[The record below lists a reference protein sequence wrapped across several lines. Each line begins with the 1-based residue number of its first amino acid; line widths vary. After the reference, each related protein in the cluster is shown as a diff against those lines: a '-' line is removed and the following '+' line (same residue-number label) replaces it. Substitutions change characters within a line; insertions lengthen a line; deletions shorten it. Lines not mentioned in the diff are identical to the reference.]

1 MSWKYNNSRIVY
13 SPGPSQW
20 AFDGDCRWL
29 WLDSVLPL
37 SSSSRIIHT
46 TWIYPR
52 TIYPPFLGFYFFNGL
67 MFLLQALHIFW
78 AGLILRMVIK
88 FLPGN
93 VWTAAFNFPSI
104 RPTTLSPRN
113 QQLCTFDGCFAFL
126 VWHFTWQDIVEDE
139 RSDKEETETDEDGGD
154 NRERMEKC
162 KNGHVQNGHTPPLNN
177 NHSKR
182 DWMDCKSWRWSC
194 VGSDDRP
201 LTCGPH
207 LKAKERSVA
216 CWEDQQ
222 AAHANIH
229 THLSITQ

>member
-1 MSWKYNNSRIVY
+1 MY

-29 WLDSVLPL
+29 WLDSAFVL
-37 SSSSRIIHT
+37 SSRIIHT

-104 RPTTLSPRN
+104 CPTTLSPRTSN
-113 QQLCTFDGCFAFL
+113 FAHLMVVLLFLFDILPDRTSSRTSGATRRRPRRMKMEVTIASGWKNVKTATCRTATL
-126 VWHFTWQDIVEDE
+126 PSTTTTVKGTEWTVRAGDLAVWGVMT
-139 RSDKEETETDEDGGD
+139 
-154 NRERMEKC
+154 
-162 KNGHVQNGHTPPLNN
+162 
-177 NHSKR
+177 
-182 DWMDCKSWRWSC
+182 
-194 VGSDDRP
+194 
-201 LTCGPH
+201 GPH
-207 LKAKERSVA
+207 MWPSPESQRTKCGMLRGSAGSTHKYT
-216 CWEDQQ
+216 
-222 AAHANIH
+222 H
-229 THLSITQ
+229 TFIYNPVFQCG